1 MYPNSILAWLVSL
14 VCAYLLGSVSGG
26 IVASHLRHHED
37 LRDYGSGNAGMTN
50 ALRTYGIRNAALV
63 AAIDLLKTI
72 LAILLASW
80 LIGRYWGLMVGSAA
94 ATLGHLYPVYYQF
107 RGGKGV
113 LCGLASLIMVDWRLG
128 ILVVAVFALMMV
140 LTRRAS
146 VGSICACASSPFFC
160 WMLGVNTVH
169 IIFVVV
175 IASLL
180 IWMHRSNIK
189 RLLRGEE
196 GKTVVAKRRKP

>member
-1 MYPNSILAWLVSL
+1 MYPNSILAWLAGA

-26 IVASHLRHHED
+26 IVASRLRHHED

-50 ALRTYGIRNAALV
+50 ALRTYGIRNAVLV
-63 AAIDLLKTI
+63 AVIDLLKTV
-72 LAILLASW
+72 LAILLVSW
-80 LIGRYWGLMVGSAA
+80 LIGWHWGLMVGSTA

-113 LCGLASLIMVDWRLG
+113 LCGLGTLIMVDWRLG
-128 ILVVAVFALMMV
+128 VLVVAVFGLLIAL
-140 LTRRAS
+140 THRAS
-146 VGSICACASSPFFC
+146 IGSMCACASAPLFC
-160 WMLGVNTVH
+160 LLLGVNIVH
-169 IIFVVV
+169 TIFVVGL
-175 IASLL
+175 ASLL

-189 RLLRGEE
+189 RLLHGQE